1 MMETLV
7 NLLTSPPI
15 LALPDWKKPFQLHT
29 NATETG
35 AGAVLTQIQE
45 IVEKTVVCASYRWS
59 KTDEKKP
66 PTNRK
71 CLAVL
76 WAIDKF
82 ASYLQAKSS
91 TFFADCATLTWLFKS
106 QALSAEYHRL
116 ELRLMQYDME
126 LQWRLVTK
134 HRLDDALSRSHDK
147 RTRGTTVDDSFPGEN
162 TTKGTYRGS
171 QGPVLGGIPLGQ
183 LGIEGINNNY
193 ALPLTVLAAV
203 TFTPDLTPVDTS
215 PVGH

>member
-1 MMETLV
+1 METLV

-15 LALPDWKKPFQLHT
+15 LALPDWKKSFQLHT

-45 IVEKTVVCASYRWS
+45 IVEKTLVCASYRWS

-82 ASYLQAKSS
+82 ASYLQAKSL
-91 TFFADCATLTWLFKS
+91 TLRHADLAIQKSGSLRGVSPIGTSAYAVRHGAPVATGN
-106 QALSAEYHRL
+106 E
-116 ELRLMQYDME
+116 
-126 LQWRLVTK
+126 
-134 HRLDDALSRSHDK
+134 
-147 RTRGTTVDDSFPGEN
+147 
-162 TTKGTYRGS
+162 
-171 QGPVLGGIPLGQ
+171 
-183 LGIEGINNNY
+183 
-193 ALPLTVLAAV
+193 
-203 TFTPDLTPVDTS
+203 TPT
-215 PVGH
+215 